1 MLVVMIMMVMM
12 ATMTWMMFVCMLSL
26 SMVLLVT
33 AIEPMMRMAL
43 DGLCRVSSI
52 GPDGGLDRR

>member
-1 MLVVMIMMVMM
+1 MIVMVMM
-12 ATMTWMMFVCMLSL
+12 ETMTWMMFVCMLSL

-33 AIEPMMRMAL
+33 AIEPMLRMAL